1 MNRPGRR
8 RARHVAGGTPCTP
21 FDEPGCPHKG
31 LKRPENGPDGISE
44 PARKNNGHVVPSP
57 RLHRLFDKSGATGIE
72 TVLHMR
78 YEDMGNDVIL
88 DH

>member
-1 MNRPGRR
+1 
-8 RARHVAGGTPCTP
+8 
-21 FDEPGCPHKG
+21 
-31 LKRPENGPDGISE
+31 
-44 PARKNNGHVVPSP
+44 GHVVPSP